1 MKRSMEV
8 RWAELRVGLFLVAAL
23 VLFGFG
29 LFLVGQRTRL
39 FIPTTEVRVVL
50 TDVQG
55 LRVGAPVWLSGVVIG
70 SVEDIVFAVPL
81 KSEEIIVVLRL
92 EESAA
97 RRLGSDAKVS
107 IRTRGLLG
115 EKYVDISPGTE
126 TGVPQEPLRGLPPMG
141 MDQVLSQAYGAFE
154 RFDRLTAQLE
164 KGEGSF
170 AKLLQDPSLYDSL
183 NGLAQKMRSL
193 LDAVDRGEGTLG
205 KLVHDP
211 GLYREMVSVSER
223 GVETMQRLDALI
235 ASLDRPD
242 GTLGK
247 LAREPQLHDE
257 SLAAIREFRR
267 TMTDLDALLGD
278 IHQGEGTVGRLV
290 KDAELHDRLLKTL
303 GDLDALISDIRKNPD
318 RYVRF
323 SLF

>member
-23 VLFGFG
+23 ILFGFG

-39 FIPTTEVRVVL
+39 FIPTTKVRVVL
-50 TDVQG
+50 SDVQG
-55 LRVGAPVWLSGVVIG
+55 LRIGAPVWLSGVVIG
-70 SVEDIVFAVPL
+70 SVEDIVFAAPL

-115 EKYVDISPGTE
+115 EKYVDISPGTQP
-126 TGVPQEPLRGLPPMG
+126 GVPREPLRGLPPMG
-141 MDQVLSQAYGAFE
+141 MDQVLAQAYGAFE

-164 KGEGSF
+164 RGEGSF
-170 AKLLQDPSLYDSL
+170 AKLLQDPSLYNSL
-183 NGLAQKMRSL
+183 NGLAQEMRSL

-211 GLYREMVSVSER
+211 GLYREMVSVSEH
-223 GVETMQRLDALI
+223 GAETMRRLDALI

-247 LAREPQLHDE
+247 LAHEPQLHDE
-257 SLAAIREFRR
+257 SLAAVREFRR
-267 TMTDLDALLGD
+267 TMADLDALLGD
-278 IHQGEGTVGRLV
+278 IHRGEGTFGRLV
-290 KDAELHDRLLKTL
+290 ENAELHDRLVKTL

-323 SLF
+323 SIF